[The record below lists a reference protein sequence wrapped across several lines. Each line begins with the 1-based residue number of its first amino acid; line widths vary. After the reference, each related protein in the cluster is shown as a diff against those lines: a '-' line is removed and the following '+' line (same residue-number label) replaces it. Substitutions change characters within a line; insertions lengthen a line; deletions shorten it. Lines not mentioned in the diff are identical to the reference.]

1 MNDRKIPDP
10 NPNPETDAFWE
21 ATKDD
26 KFMLRYCGDCGK
38 THWYPRAICPYCFS
52 DKSEWREASGRGT
65 IYTYSVTR
73 RANPPYAIAYI
84 TLEEGPTMI
93 SNLVDCSFDDLAVGL
108 SVEVTFKQSESG
120 FAVPMFKP
128 VGPG

>member
-1 MNDRKIPDP
+1 MTERKIPDP
-10 NPNPETDAFWE
+10 NPNPETAAFWE
-21 ATKDD
+21 ATKDG
-26 KFMLRYCGDCGK
+26 KLMLRHCGDCGK

-65 IYTYSVTR
+65 IYTFSVTR
-73 RANPPYAIAYI
+73 RADPPYAIAYV

-93 SNLVDCSFDDLAVGL
+93 TNLVDCSFDDLTVGR
-108 SVEVTFKQSESG
+108 SVELTFKQSEGG

-128 VGPG
+128 TG

>member
-1 MNDRKIPDP
+1 MEERKIPDP
-10 NPNPETDAFWE
+10 NPNPETEAFWD
-21 ATKDD
+21 ATKGG
-26 KFMLRYCGDCGK
+26 KFMLRYCLDCGQ
-38 THWYPRAICPYCFS
+38 THWYPRAICPHCFS

-73 RANPPYAIAYI
+73 RADPPYAIAYV

-93 SNLVDCSFDDLAVGL
+93 SNLVDCSYDDLAVGQA
-108 SVEVTFKQSESG
+108 VEMVFKESQGG

-128 VGPG
+128 TG

>member
-1 MNDRKIPDP
+1 MEERNIPDP
-10 NPNPETDAFWE
+10 NPNPETEAFWDG
-21 ATKDD
+21 TKGG
-26 KFMLRYCGDCGK
+26 KFMLRYCVDCGQ
-38 THWYPRAICPYCFS
+38 THWYPRAICPHCFS

-73 RANPPYAIAYI
+73 RADPPYAIAYV

-93 SNLVDCSFDDLAVGL
+93 SNLVDCSYDDLAVGQA
-108 SVEVTFKQSESG
+108 VEMVFKQSQSG

-128 VGPG
+128 TG